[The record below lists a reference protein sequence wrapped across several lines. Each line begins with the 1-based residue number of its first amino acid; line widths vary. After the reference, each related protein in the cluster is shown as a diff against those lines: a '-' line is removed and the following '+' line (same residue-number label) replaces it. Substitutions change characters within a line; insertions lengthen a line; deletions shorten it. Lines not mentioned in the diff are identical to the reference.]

1 MIIHNISQQETNVI
15 GASSAIPN
23 TNDLSLE
30 DVNRIE
36 IVEGISHPHSE
47 KNNCDRSGDDVSTIS
62 ASDQEQEILKTYS
75 IASEL
80 VDAINEKEG
89 NSVLVFP
96 DNQTDEG
103 RTVAENVTEQNTDH
117 DMLSDLDIETLKD
130 IPDKT
135 DASQNHSGSGNIS
148 DYVESNE
155 SEPENNIS
163 DHNTE
168 SDHNI
173 PQFSDCN
180 FKAPE
185 GSSNEN
191 GMDSDDNV
199 ADDDNIKDNEEQKCF
214 THSDNDD
221 NTFQDVDMEP
231 NDNDELEDNCKD
243 TEQNRNGNKSD
254 INDNQSEILQY
265 DTEPEGKT
273 TGKDSNSAK
282 ESQVDN
288 DRTENNSNQGAVNSL
303 ELNLNAAITDDD
315 DTESQKTI
323 DFDEYEKQD
332 VSSLQSSDLDIESD
346 ADEDTMQKLAA
357 KLSKSSFEKEK
368 PSKIKEKEKCQKL
381 REKYRLVF

>member
-1 MIIHNISQQETNVI
+1 M
-15 GASSAIPN
+15 
-23 TNDLSLE
+23 
-30 DVNRIE
+30 
-36 IVEGISHPHSE
+36 
-47 KNNCDRSGDDVSTIS
+47 
-62 ASDQEQEILKTYS
+62 KTYS
-75 IASEL
+75 IAAEL

-103 RTVAENVTEQNTDH
+103 SAVPENITEQNTDH
-117 DMLSDLDIETLKD
+117 DMLSDLDIDTLKD

-148 DYVESNE
+148 YNVESNE
-155 SEPENNIS
+155 LEPENNIS

-168 SDHNI
+168 SDHNM
-173 PQFSDCN
+173 PQFSDCD

-185 GSSNEN
+185 GISNEN

-199 ADDDNIKDNEEQKCF
+199 ADDDNVKDNEEQKCF

-221 NTFQDVDMEP
+221 NTFQDFDMEP
-231 NDNDELEDNCKD
+231 NENDELEDNCKD
-243 TEQNRNGNKSD
+243 TEQDRNGNESD
-254 INDNQSEILQY
+254 INDNLSEILPY

-273 TGKDSNSAK
+273 TGKYSNSAK
-282 ESQVDN
+282 ESQVNN
-288 DRTENNSNQGAVNSL
+288 DRTENNSNEGAVNSL

-315 DTESQKTI
+315 DTELQRTI

-346 ADEDTMQKLAA
+346 VDEDTMQKLAA
-357 KLSKSSFEKEK
+357 KLSNSSTEKEK
-368 PSKIKEKEKCQKL
+368 PSKIKEKEKHKN
-381 REKYRLVF
+381 